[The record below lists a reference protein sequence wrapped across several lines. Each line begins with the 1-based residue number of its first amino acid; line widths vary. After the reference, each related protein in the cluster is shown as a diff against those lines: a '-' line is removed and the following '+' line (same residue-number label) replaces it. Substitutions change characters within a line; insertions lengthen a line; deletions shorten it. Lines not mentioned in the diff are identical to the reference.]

1 MKRPEMLDGT
11 LAGDFGFDPLGIAN
25 SAERLSFMAD
35 SEIKHARLA
44 MLCAAGWPLAEL
56 WHNGLASAVGL
67 EPQLAPGGRA
77 PSVLNGALLDRPTG
91 LAGLALLI
99 GVGVAIELS
108 TFALGF
114 GEAQKKQD
122 AYNAKLPGELGFDPL
137 GLVRGYGES
146 EQAQKAMRTA
156 ELKNGRTAMVA
167 VLMYV
172 IEEVTTGKP
181 VTQLTPFIFKPFWQI
196 VVEAMGASPMGGD
209 GYDAYLR
216 ASEADDAAAAVAEPA
231 AAAAEPAAAVA
242 EPAAAA
248 AAVAPIAATM
258 TDAAAAVAPVADAVP
273 APVADAAAAAATYSR
288 PSLPRRSIS
297 PAPRRKRRPPRP
309 RLYEG
314 HNVLDDQ
321 RRGARHDAGVG
332 LLFEG
337 GFVVIGRPAPAAAGS
352 SSTTAAPIEGE
363 RFRPRAA
370 LVARGRQ
377 LERGVGDLL
386 PQQRV
391 ELRADADDELLG
403 APRHAESDPL
413 VDREHAV
420 RAVRLDELPQRAAE
434 EHERERRRGRAVAQV
449 DRVVLSFSA

>member
-1 MKRPEMLDGT
+1 MPSTVRSRLVRISATDEQVGEPAAVDTAQQPAPAPVSAVAPSSALDGLPAPAAAPTPPATPPPTQSIALPFMKRPEMLDGT

-273 APVADAAAAAATYSR
+273 APVADAAAAAATDA
-288 PSLPRRSIS
+288 L
-297 PAPRRKRRPPRP
+297 APIAAAAA
-309 RLYEG
+309 
-314 HNVLDDQ
+314 DIA
-321 RRGARHDAGVG
+321 GAAA
-332 LLFEG
+332 EA
-337 GFVVIGRPAPAAAGS
+337 APAAA
-352 SSTTAAPIEGE
+352 AA
-363 RFRPRAA
+363 
-370 LVARGRQ
+370 
-377 LERGVGDLL
+377 
-386 PQQRV
+386 V
-391 ELRADADDELLG
+391 ENLA
-403 APRHAESDPL
+403 
-413 VDREHAV
+413 
-420 RAVRLDELPQRAAE
+420 
-434 EHERERRRGRAVAQV
+434 
-449 DRVVLSFSA
+449 F

>member
-1 MKRPEMLDGT
+1 MRGGPGRSRSSSTTASRARSASSRSSRRAAARPR
-11 LAGDFGFDPLGIAN
+11 
-25 SAERLSFMAD
+25 SQRR
-35 SEIKHARLA
+35 AR
-44 MLCAAGWPLAEL
+44 
-56 WHNGLASAVGL
+56 
-67 EPQLAPGGRA
+67 
-77 PSVLNGALLDRPTG
+77 PSTG
-91 LAGLALLI
+91 LAVALLI

-167 VLMYV
+167 VLLYV

-248 AAVAPIAATM
+248 P
-258 TDAAAAVAPVADAVP
+258 P
-273 APVADAAAAAATYSR
+273 SR
-288 PSLPRRSIS
+288 PSPR
-297 PAPRRKRRPPRP
+297 
-309 RLYEG
+309 
-314 HNVLDDQ
+314 
-321 RRGARHDAGVG
+321 
-332 LLFEG
+332 
-337 GFVVIGRPAPAAAGS
+337 
-352 SSTTAAPIEGE
+352 
-363 RFRPRAA
+363 
-370 LVARGRQ
+370 
-377 LERGVGDLL
+377 
-386 PQQRV
+386 
-391 ELRADADDELLG
+391 
-403 APRHAESDPL
+403 
-413 VDREHAV
+413 
-420 RAVRLDELPQRAAE
+420 
-434 EHERERRRGRAVAQV
+434 
-449 DRVVLSFSA
+449 